1 MNNDNHVKMD
11 YSGIIGWLG
20 TCLIL
25 IAYLLQNIEFQHKL
39 LIICFNLVGSMS
51 VGYIC
56 YLQKVWQALS
66 LEVAWFGVSVFTLFK
81 YFF

>member
-1 MNNDNHVKMD
+1 MNNDNDVKMD

-25 IAYLLQNIEFQHKL
+25 IAYLLENIEFQYKL
-39 LIICFNLVGSMS
+39 LIICFNLAGSMS

-56 YLQKVWQALS
+56 YLQKVWQAFF
-66 LEVAWFGVSVFTLFK
+66 LEFCWFGVSLYSFIK
-81 YFF
+81 YVL